1 MLGSDNTSGWQDF
14 LGNSTFYQ
22 IVGVSMLVSDSETQT
37 EFLWFVLT
45 TKLML
50 SRVVELQACRT
61 ADDESDSDD
70 DVGGFERSGAE

>member
-37 EFLWFVLT
+37 EFLWFVR
-45 TKLML
+45 
-50 SRVVELQACRT
+50 SRASLNFKRAARP
-61 ADDESDSDD
+61 DDESDSDD